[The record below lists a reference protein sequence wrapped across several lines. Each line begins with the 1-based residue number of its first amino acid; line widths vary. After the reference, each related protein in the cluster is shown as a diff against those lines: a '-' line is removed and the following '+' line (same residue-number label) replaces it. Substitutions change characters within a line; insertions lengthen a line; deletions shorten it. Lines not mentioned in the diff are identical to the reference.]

1 MGVFIGE
8 FYIGFVWA
16 TVLLVR
22 LREVASRTKHLAIVR
37 GRMST
42 LRPRLDVVCVH
53 LVDVEL
59 LAKHITHD
67 DCAAKKGNPKS
78 DNIAPSLYR
87 RLFVPNSLS
96 HL

>member
-1 MGVFIGE
+1 MLPRPLGE
-8 FYIGFVWA
+8 I
-16 TVLLVR
+16 T
-22 LREVASRTKHLAIVR
+22 SRAKHLAIVR
-37 GRMST
+37 RGMPT
-42 LRPRLDVVCVH
+42 FRPRLDVVCVH

>member
-1 MGVFIGE
+1 MRP
-8 FYIGFVWA
+8 
-16 TVLLVR
+16 TTSCSSLVR
-22 LREVASRTKHLAIVR
+22 LRDIASRAKHLAVVR
-37 GRMST
+37 GRVPT
-42 LRPRLDVVCVH
+42 LRPRFDVVCVH

-59 LAKHITHD
+59 LATHLTHD
-67 DCAAKKGNPKS
+67 DYAAKKGNPKS